1 MLLVYQIPN
10 EALEPQFT
18 KSVEQVG
25 KEDIYANFMFNSDA
39 SIMDNFMDNLM
50 LLTCRI
56 SDEYDSS
63 LKAAF
68 DNNGY
73 PRYWNGYLLTLRPI
87 LSQFSYQQIRYINMF
102 LLITAFCF
110 CFSGIHRELSWI
122 TALGFAISV
131 IMCFLILVP
140 ESLQYFSVFMIFF
153 MEMLLILYIPSLRT
167 REKLPVLF
175 FAAGMA
181 ANFFDMLTA
190 PLLTLG
196 MPLILVICLYWKNS
210 TGTGLFDSLRET
222 VIHSF
227 AWGMGYALCWAA
239 KWTLGTIILQK
250 NVFSDAMA
258 TAKFRVEGSEAY
270 PLDRALM
277 FRLNFETYFFA
288 KGHKPF
294 LIIGVIL
301 LALIIY
307 LICSHKRNWFQRII
321 PLLFVALF
329 PYIWFFVF
337 ANHSQLHYF
346 YTYRIQAVT
355 LFALFAATGN
365 AVSLKKA

>member
-1 MLLVYQIPN
+1 
-10 EALEPQFT
+10 
-18 KSVEQVG
+18 
-25 KEDIYANFMFNSDA
+25 
-39 SIMDNFMDNLM
+39 
-50 LLTCRI
+50 
-56 SDEYDSS
+56 
-63 LKAAF
+63 
-68 DNNGY
+68 
-73 PRYWNGYLLTLRPI
+73 
-87 LSQFSYQQIRYINMF
+87 
-102 LLITAFCF
+102 
-110 CFSGIHRELSWI
+110 
-122 TALGFAISV
+122 
-131 IMCFLILVP
+131 
-140 ESLQYFSVFMIFF
+140 
-153 MEMLLILYIPSLRT
+153 
-167 REKLPVLF
+167 
-175 FAAGMA
+175 
-181 ANFFDMLTA
+181 
-190 PLLTLG
+190 
-196 MPLILVICLYWKNS
+196 
-210 TGTGLFDSLRET
+210 
-222 VIHSF
+222 
-227 AWGMGYALCWAA
+227 
-239 KWTLGTIILQK
+239 
-250 NVFSDAMA
+250 MA

-270 PLDRALM
+270 PLDRASM